1 MRCCR
6 SNFETTFDECSYL
19 LMIRSAKVKW
29 FGSICGA
36 NNEKG
41 LQSLRSCTFE
51 PNKFKELGGVHNANY
66 NCSDTIIVRSLD

>member
-1 MRCCR
+1 
-6 SNFETTFDECSYL
+6 
-19 LMIRSAKVKW
+19 MIRSAKVKW
-29 FGSICGA
+29 FSSICGA

-66 NCSDTIIVRSLD
+66 NCSDTIIVQSLN